1 MGTDKNIKLHIVTDI
16 KASSILKMK
25 LELCNFSG
33 YKIYPG
39 HGKRFIRIDGKL
51 FNFLSKKSERS
62 FLMKRNPRKI
72 SRTVLYRK
80 KHKKGTQEEIT
91 KKRTRR
97 TVKFQRAIQ
106 GASLEAILAKRNMKP
121 EVRDAQREQAVKA
134 ARDKAKSVKA
144 EKKAVAKKAG
154 APQKKQQQKAF
165 NKNVGKGAGRV
176 GGKR

>member
-1 MGTDKNIKLHIVTDI
+1 MGQIKNIKLHIVTGI
-16 KASSILKMK
+16 KGNTNYLTMK

-80 KHKKGTQEEIT
+80 KHKKGTTEEIS

-121 EVRDAQREQAVKA
+121 EVREAQRDQAVKA
-134 ARDKAKSVKA
+134 AKDKAKAVKS
-144 EKKAVAKKAG
+144 EKKSKITKNAG
-154 APQKKQQQKAF
+154 QQKKVQQKAI
-165 NKNVGKGAGRV
+165 
-176 GGKR
+176 